1 MASNIISS
9 TIDETYPVAGQD
21 NDSQGFRDNFTII
34 KDNFSYAKS
43 EIETLQDDTAKLNAA
58 NVYSYNTQSQ
68 ATYKELNY
76 ILAEPTTITSDTDIN
91 FNTSNFHKLDIG
103 GSGPYTLTCR
113 NWPTEEGKYSEIVFA
128 LYSSSGATP
137 AVTIAS
143 ENSGASGSSQILTSR
158 NNELINATDM
168 VNNGSYTII
177 VPGTSDFTL
186 VGSADNN
193 AGTTFTATGSTTGTG
208 IVKQNT
214 WKNTA
219 TLTLPGVSATHLVV
233 KAWTYDKGAN
243 VFLHYLGTYTEI

>member
-1 MASNIISS
+1 MPSSIISS

-34 KDNFSYAKS
+34 KDNFAYAKS
-43 EIETLQDDTAKLNAA
+43 EIEALQDDTAKTNLA
-58 NVYSYNTQSQ
+58 NVFSYNTQSQ
-68 ATYKELNY
+68 ASYKELNH
-76 ILAEPTTITSDTDIN
+76 ILATPNISADADVS
-91 FNTSNFHKLDIG
+91 FNTSNFHRLDIQ

-113 NWPTEEGKYSEIVFA
+113 NWPTEDGKYSEMVIA
-128 LYSSSGATP
+128 LYASSGLTP
-137 AVTIAS
+137 DVTIAS

-158 NNELINATDM
+158 NNEL
-168 VNNGSYTII
+168 VNSIDLDVGGSYTII

-186 VGSADNN
+186 VGAADNN
-193 AGTTFTATGSTTGTG
+193 AGTTFTATGTVTGTG

-219 TLTLPGVSATHLVV
+219 TLTLPGVSTVHLVV

-243 VFLHYLGTYTEI
+243 VFLQYLGSYSEI